1 MTKEAGREKTMKRSQ
16 NRILLAA
23 AVAAALASNMIVCAA
38 PERMADG
45 TIFDA
50 AYYAEIYPDVPAEV
64 GTDTKALYQHYVN
77 FGRSE
82 GRLATNPADAELV
95 AEMQGEVRQI
105 TISFAGDCTLGGF
118 KGQGSGN
125 LLRDYYEL
133 YGNDYFFKNVR
144 DIFAQDDITY
154 VNLEGALTPYKQV
167 VEKKYPIKGEPE
179 YVGALQSGSIEVV
192 NLANNHTYDC
202 GQAGYD
208 SCRQL
213 LAEHGIAY
221 CGELE
226 TCTLERNGIR
236 TGFIGLNCWAT
247 NNVLAKKLQNLI
259 IDLRNGGCDIIC
271 VMFHGGIEREYES
284 NAVTETFA
292 HRAIDYGADIVVG
305 AHPHVVQGIE
315 VYQGKIICY
324 SLGNFS
330 FGANKNPGDK
340 DTLIFQQTFFVDGA
354 GAVSYGQSKIIPCK
368 VSSTDIRND
377 YCPTPQTGAEYD
389 RIMQKLARCSRKYPV
404 SYFDLET
411 VQK

>member
-1 MTKEAGREKTMKRSQ
+1 MKKSKRE
-16 NRILLAA
+16 ILFT
-23 AVAAALASNMIVCAA
+23 VAAAAMLANNMTVCAA
-38 PERMADG
+38 PERMTDG

-50 AYYAEIYPDVPAEV
+50 AYYADTYPDVPAEV
-64 GTDTKALYQHYVN
+64 GTDPLALYQHYVS

-82 GRLATNPADAELV
+82 GRSATDPADAEQV
-95 AEMQGEVRQI
+95 SRMQAEVRQL

-118 KGQGSGN
+118 KGQGGGN
-125 LLRDYYEL
+125 LWRDYYNL

-144 DIFAQDDITY
+144 EIFDQDDITY

-167 VEKKYPIKGEPE
+167 AEKKYPIKGEPE

-208 SCRQL
+208 SCRQIL
-213 LAEHGIAY
+213 EDHGIAY

-236 TGFIGLNCWAT
+236 TGFIGLNCWSM
-247 NNVLAKKLQNLI
+247 NNALTKKLQNLI
-259 IDLRNGGCDIIC
+259 LELRNNGCNIIC

-284 NAVTETFA
+284 NAVTESFA

-330 FGANKNPGDK
+330 FGANKNPSDK
-340 DTLIFQQTFFVDGA
+340 DTFIFQQTFFVDNSGTA
-354 GAVSYGQSKIIPCK
+354 SYGQSKIIPCK
-368 VSSTDIRND
+368 VSSTDIKND
-377 YCPTPQTGAEYD
+377 YCPTPQTGEEYD
-389 RIMQKLARCSRKYPV
+389 RIMQKLARCSLRYPV
-404 SYFDLET
+404 SYFE
-411 VQK
+411 

>member
-1 MTKEAGREKTMKRSQ
+1 MKKSKRE
-16 NRILLAA
+16 ILFT
-23 AVAAALASNMIVCAA
+23 VAAAAMLANNMTVCAA

-50 AYYAEIYPDVPAEV
+50 AYYADTYPDVPAEV
-64 GTDTKALYQHYVN
+64 GTDPLALYQHYVS

-82 GRLATNPADAELV
+82 GRSATDPADAEQV
-95 AEMQGEVRQI
+95 SRMQAEVRQL

-118 KGQGSGN
+118 KGQGGGN
-125 LLRDYYEL
+125 LWRDYYNL

-144 DIFAQDDITY
+144 EIFDQDDITY

-167 VEKKYPIKGEPE
+167 AEKKYPIKGEPE

-208 SCRQL
+208 SCRQIL
-213 LAEHGIAY
+213 DDHGIAY

-236 TGFIGLNCWAT
+236 TGFIGLNCWSM
-247 NNVLAKKLQNLI
+247 NNALTKKLQNLI
-259 IDLRNGGCDIIC
+259 LELRNNGCNIIC

-284 NAVTETFA
+284 NAVTESFA

-330 FGANKNPGDK
+330 FGANKNPSDK
-340 DTLIFQQTFFVDGA
+340 DTFIFQQTFFVDNSGTA
-354 GAVSYGQSKIIPCK
+354 SYGQSKIIPCK
-368 VSSTDIRND
+368 VSSTDIKND
-377 YCPTPQTGAEYD
+377 YCPTPQTGEEYD
-389 RIMQKLARCSRKYPV
+389 RIMQKLARCSLRYPV
-404 SYFDLET
+404 SYFE
-411 VQK
+411 